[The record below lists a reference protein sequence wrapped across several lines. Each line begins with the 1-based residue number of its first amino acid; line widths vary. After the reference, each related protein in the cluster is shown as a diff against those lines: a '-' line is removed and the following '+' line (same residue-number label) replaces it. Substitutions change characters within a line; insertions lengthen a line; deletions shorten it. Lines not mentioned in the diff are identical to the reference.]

1 MKVPILTDQLSL
13 PQPGGGEGGQIMP
26 TTIILAPPDLQT
38 FVRSSEQYVVTY
50 ETAITDMT
58 HTILAKSTKILVC
71 TLILNT

>member
-13 PQPGGGEGGQIMP
+13 PQPGGGRADYTHHNNIRPSESSDLP
-26 TTIILAPPDLQT
+26 T
-38 FVRSSEQYVVTY
+38 VKRKVVTY

-58 HTILAKSTKILVC
+58 HTILAKSMKILVC